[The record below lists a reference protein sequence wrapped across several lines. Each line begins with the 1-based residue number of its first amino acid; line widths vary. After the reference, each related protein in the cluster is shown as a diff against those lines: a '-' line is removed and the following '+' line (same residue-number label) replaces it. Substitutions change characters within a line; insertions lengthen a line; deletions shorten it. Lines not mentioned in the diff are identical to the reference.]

1 MKDIAI
7 KSPAK
12 INLHLKI
19 LGKLLNGYH
28 ELDTSFQ
35 LIDLS
40 DDLVF
45 SDCSDHISV
54 SCDGASIAQENNI
67 IYKAAKIMEG
77 IVNNNCGININVK
90 KNIPIGSGLG
100 GGSSNAASTILALNK
115 IWNMNLDEKE
125 MVDIGRTMGADVP
138 FFIKGTN
145 AYASGIGD
153 IFNPKDSIS
162 EKVIIIDPMI
172 FNSSKEMFDEYDN
185 WKKSSSDPLI
195 SEQNSF
201 WNIFIDKNKSVR
213 EFYQK
218 NIKKYEIC
226 LSGSGSSMF
235 IRYTSDSEM
244 KKILKIIPPKWRF
257 FLAKPLQ
264 YSRLK
269 SLDNFGV

>member
-19 LGKLLNGYH
+19 LGKLSNGYH

-67 IYKAAKIMEG
+67 IYKAAKIMAG

-125 MVDIGRTMGADVP
+125 MVDIGRKMGADVP

-162 EKVIIIDPMI
+162 EKIIIIDPMI

-185 WKKSSSDPLI
+185 WKKSGSDPLI

>member
-1 MKDIAI
+1 
-7 KSPAK
+7 
-12 INLHLKI
+12 
-19 LGKLLNGYH
+19 
-28 ELDTSFQ
+28 
-35 LIDLS
+35 DLS

-45 SDCSDHISV
+45 SDCSGLISV

-67 IYKAAKIMEG
+67 IFKAAKAMQG
-77 IVNNNCGININVK
+77 IVNNDRGVSINVK
-90 KNIPIGSGLG
+90 KNIPIGAGLG
-100 GGSSNAASTILALNK
+100 GGSSNAATTILALNK

>member
-19 LGKLLNGYH
+19 LGKLSNGYH

-125 MVDIGRTMGADVP
+125 MVDIGRKMGADVP

-185 WKKSSSDPLI
+185 WKKGSSDPLI

-201 WNIFIDKNKSVR
+201 WNIFIDRNKSVR

-218 NIKKYEIC
+218 NIKKHEIC

>member
-19 LGKLLNGYH
+19 LGKLSNGYH

-115 IWNMNLDEKE
+115 IWNINLDEKE

-138 FFIKGTN
+138 FFIKGKN
-145 AYASGIGD
+145 AFAGGIGD
-153 IFNPKDSIS
+153 IFDPRDSIS
-162 EKVIIIDPMI
+162 EKVVIIDPMI
-172 FNSSKEMFDEYDN
+172 FNSSKEMFDEYDS
-185 WKKSSSDPLI
+185 WKIGNTDALI

-201 WNIFIDKNKSVR
+201 WNVFIEKNKSIK

-218 NIKKYEIC
+218 NIKKHEIC

-235 IRYTSDSEM
+235 IKYTSDSEM
-244 KKILKIIPPKWRF
+244 RKILKIIPSKWRF

>member
-1 MKDIAI
+1 M
-7 KSPAK
+7 
-12 INLHLKI
+12 
-19 LGKLLNGYH
+19 
-28 ELDTSFQ
+28 
-35 LIDLS
+35 
-40 DDLVF
+40 VF

-90 KNIPIGSGLG
+90 KNIPIGAGLG
-100 GGSSNAASTILALNK
+100 GGSSNAATTILALNK

-201 WNIFIDKNKSVR
+201 WNIFIDRNKSVR

-218 NIKKYEIC
+218 NIKKHEIC

>member
-19 LGKLLNGYH
+19 LGKLSNGYH

-67 IYKAAKIMEG
+67 IFKAAKAMQS
-77 IVNNNCGININVK
+77 IVNNERGISINVK
-90 KNIPIGSGLG
+90 KNIPIGAGLG
-100 GGSSNAASTILALNK
+100 GGSSNAATTILALNK

-138 FFIKGTN
+138 FFIKGKN
-145 AYASGIGD
+145 AFAGGIGD
-153 IFNPKDSIS
+153 IFDPRDSIS
-162 EKVIIIDPMI
+162 EKVVIIDPMI
-172 FNSSKEMFDEYDN
+172 FNSSKEMFDEYDS
-185 WKKSSSDPLI
+185 WKIGNTDALI

-201 WNIFIDKNKSVR
+201 WNVFIEKNKSIK

-218 NIKKYEIC
+218 NIKKHEIC

-235 IRYTSDSEM
+235 IKYTSDSEM
-244 KKILKIIPPKWRF
+244 RKILKIIPSKWRF

>member
-19 LGKLLNGYH
+19 LGKLSNGYH

-115 IWNMNLDEKE
+115 IWNINLDEKE
-125 MVDIGRTMGADVP
+125 MVDIGRKMGADVP

-162 EKVIIIDPMI
+162 EKIIIIDPMI

-185 WKKSSSDPLI
+185 WKKGSSDPLI

-201 WNIFIDKNKSVR
+201 WNIFIDRNKSVR

-218 NIKKYEIC
+218 NIKKHEIC

>member
-12 INLHLKI
+12 INLYLKI
-19 LGKLLNGYH
+19 LGRLSNGYH

-45 SDCSDHISV
+45 SDCSGHISV

-67 IYKAAKIMEG
+67 IFKAAKAMQS
-77 IVNNNCGININVK
+77 IVNNERGISINVK
-90 KNIPIGSGLG
+90 KNIPIGAGLG
-100 GGSSNAASTILALNK
+100 GGSSNAATTILVLNK

-138 FFIKGTN
+138 FFIKGKN
-145 AYASGIGD
+145 AFAGGIGD
-153 IFNPKDSIS
+153 IFDPRDSIS
-162 EKVIIIDPMI
+162 EKVVIIDPMI
-172 FNSSKEMFDEYDN
+172 FNSSKEMFDEYDS
-185 WKKSSSDPLI
+185 WKIGNTDALI

-201 WNIFIDKNKSVR
+201 WNVFIEKNKSIK

-218 NIKKYEIC
+218 NIKKHEIC

-235 IRYTSDSEM
+235 IKYTSDSEM
-244 KKILKIIPPKWRF
+244 RKILKIIP
-257 FLAKPLQ
+257 
-264 YSRLK
+264 S
-269 SLDNFGV
+269 

>member
-19 LGKLLNGYH
+19 LGKLSNGYH

-100 GGSSNAASTILALNK
+100 GGSSNAASTILVLNK

-125 MVDIGRTMGADVP
+125 MVDIGRKMGADVP

-162 EKVIIIDPMI
+162 EKIIIIDPMI

-185 WKKSSSDPLI
+185 WKKGSSDPLI

-201 WNIFIDKNKSVR
+201 WNIFIDRNKSVR

-218 NIKKYEIC
+218 NIKKHEIC

>member
-1 MKDIAI
+1 M
-7 KSPAK
+7 
-12 INLHLKI
+12 
-19 LGKLLNGYH
+19 
-28 ELDTSFQ
+28 
-35 LIDLS
+35 
-40 DDLVF
+40 VF
-45 SDCSDHISV
+45 SDCSGHISV

-77 IVNNNCGININVK
+77 IANNNRGININVK
-90 KNIPIGSGLG
+90 KNIPIGAGLG

-125 MVDIGRTMGADVP
+125 MVDIGRKMGADVP

-162 EKVIIIDPMI
+162 EKIIIIDPMI

-185 WKKSSSDPLI
+185 WKRSSSDPLI

-201 WNIFIDKNKSVR
+201 WNIFIDRNKSVR

-218 NIKKYEIC
+218 NIKKHEIC

-235 IRYTSDSEM
+235 VRYTSDSEM